1 MNNESKKPEKLEPQ
15 DSDQKNIRHPKNDDK
30 AVKKPEDKVYHKQD
44 ATFIDPARQREKG
57 EQPVYPVKKEPK
69 E

>member
-1 MNNESKKPEKLEPQ
+1 MNNQSKKPENLEPQ
-15 DSDQKNIRHPKNDDK
+15 DSDQKKIKHPKNDDK

-44 ATFIDPARQREKG
+44 ATFIDPAIQREEG
-57 EQPVYPVKKEPK
+57 EQPVHPVKKEPK